1 MIVVKESKLPLIVGI
16 ISSII
21 FTLFLIFSLLTSIFN
36 KDWFTII
43 FCTITFGSLDSL
55 AIYLIL
61 DYHNRKLILY
71 EDHFTYTTFLG
82 NTISYLYS
90 QIQHIEESYTT
101 STNYKIISHNGKKIA
116 SFEDN
121 MLNSIL
127 AISFLKEQGIL
138 FCPSEHHF

>member
-61 DYHNRKLILY
+61 DYYNRKLILY

-101 STNYKIISHNGKKIA
+101 STNYKIISHNGKRIA

-127 AISFLKEQGIL
+127 AISFLKKQGIL